1 MQVQD
6 YLPKQKPVRKQAE
19 DCYDMTSQGQCAS
32 SLMKKFGHLIVNKLP
47 AHDASCAGTCATH
60 PKHRAVEVN
69 PDPVLFPQVVPQLL
83 DLAVHL
89 KHGGNVLLSFSGLC
103 CMQLLHLVT
112 SMHTCRHTSCNA
124 PLLVQCLP
132 LQCACIT
139 YACPLLCAASSPSTA
154 FIVERVPSWPPI

>member
-69 PDPVLFPQVVPQLL
+69 PDPFPLPLFCDPTYVISQN
-83 DLAVHL
+83 L
-89 KHGGNVLLSFSGLC
+89 KH
-103 CMQLLHLVT
+103 
-112 SMHTCRHTSCNA
+112 
-124 PLLVQCLP
+124 
-132 LQCACIT
+132 
-139 YACPLLCAASSPSTA
+139 
-154 FIVERVPSWPPI
+154 